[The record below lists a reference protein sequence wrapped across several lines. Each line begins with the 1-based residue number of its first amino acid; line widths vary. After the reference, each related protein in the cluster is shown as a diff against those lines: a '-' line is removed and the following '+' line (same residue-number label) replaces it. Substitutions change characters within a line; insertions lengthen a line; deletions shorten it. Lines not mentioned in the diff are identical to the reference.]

1 MTLQKAPKD
10 YITYLGKDYPFHPY
24 FNRVLTLLSEVFPS
38 TLLSDAEIVK
48 ITVESLSEAPVCQD
62 VFELILLELFPRKKD
77 DEDRPRTMD
86 FEQDAGLIYAGFL
99 QTYGIDLFVERNKMD
114 WRIFIELVRGLPEGT
129 EFSRVVKLRC
139 TDIPERTKGNEKYIE
154 NLIKAKRA
162 VEIEEPIEDKK
173 KRFAQQWIAIAEGLM
188 NVRR

>member
-1 MTLQKAPKD
+1 MTLQKAPKEF
-10 YITYLGKDYPFHPY
+10 ITYMGVDYPFHPY
-24 FNRVLTLLSEVFPS
+24 FNRVLTLLTEVFPS
-38 TLLSDAEIVK
+38 TLLTDAEKMK
-48 ITVESLSEAPVCQD
+48 ITIESLSQAPVCQD
-62 VFELILLELFPRKKD
+62 VFELIQLELFPKKRHQD
-77 DEDRPRTMD
+77 DTKRTMD

-99 QTYGIDLFVERNKMD
+99 QAYGIDLFQERNRMD

-129 EFSRVVKLRC
+129 EFSRVVKIRC

-154 NLIKAKRA
+154 SLIKAKRA
-162 VEIEEPIEDKK
+162 VEIEEPEEEKR